1 MSIPVG
7 RYVIVYYKNGIPIH
21 LADDRLSSKLWV
33 DNINYAKRYI
43 DLSAAEIRAVNLRYC
58 MHPINAKV
66 KRIDKSGRLFDIRR
80 DKYGR
85 R

>member
-7 RYVIVYYKNGIPIH
+7 RYVIVYYKNGMPIY

-66 KRIDKSGRLFDIRR
+66 KCIDKSGRLFDIRR